1 MKIPNIFT
9 KIANSKW
16 GQKVYKKLLDP
27 KAEGFWNRTMPVL
40 ETATISAFYIAS
52 TAMQKNIDRD
62 SKTALQWQNVLSGV
76 ASVGLSIPMN
86 RGVSKF
92 ADNVSKYLDP
102 HLVKDV
108 HKVTN
113 GLRVGLPILTSLL
126 VSRFLV
132 AVALV
137 PLSSKIRDTVKKHNH
152 PEEKKLNIIV

>member
-27 KAEGFWNRTMPVL
+27 KHEGFWNRTMPIL
-40 ETATISAFYIAS
+40 ECATISGFYIAS
-52 TAMQKNIDRD
+52 TAMQKNIDKD
-62 SKTALQWQNVLSGV
+62 SKTALQWQNVLSGA
-76 ASVGLSIPMN
+76 ASVGIAIPLN
-86 RGVSKF
+86 KGVSNF

-102 HLVKDV
+102 KLIKDV
-108 HKVTN
+108 HKVSN
-113 GLRVGLPILTSLL
+113 GLKVGLPILASLL

-152 PEEKKLNIIV
+152 PKDKLDVLA